1 MVNVSSKD
9 RQRYMRARGRGKA
22 RAHGSSA
29 LLNARYDPGRDFI
42 ELAFGGGASMSIP
55 RKILHELE
63 QAPASKMEP
72 IVISPAGDA
81 LSWPSL
87 DVHVHIPGLVER
99 AFGFRLLVAPTER
112 GRAIRS

>member
-9 RQRYMRARGRGKA
+9 RQRYMRARARGKA
-22 RAHGSSA
+22 RAHGSSV
-29 LLNARYDPGRDFI
+29 LLNARYHPGRDFI
-42 ELAFGGGASMSIP
+42 ELTFGGGASMSIP

-63 QAPASKMEP
+63 QTPASKMEP

-99 AFGFRLLVAPTER
+99 AFGIRLFATPT
-112 GRAIRS
+112 GRRAVPRS